1 MTQLEKYR
9 EERIEVDKQIAKF
22 LEKRFEIVT
31 KIGDYK
37 REKNLPIQDLKRDE
51 VVMKNAIDSLE
62 NNTYRKE
69 VEKVFQNIILTSKS
83 IQY

>member
-1 MTQLEKYR
+1 MEKYR
-9 EERIEVDKQIAKF
+9 EEIIEVDKQIAKF

>member
-1 MTQLEKYR
+1 MTQLEAYR
-9 EERIEVDKQIAKF
+9 QEIIEVDKQIAKF

-37 REKNLPIQDLKRDE
+37 REKNMPIQDLKRDE

>member
-9 EERIEVDKQIAKF
+9 EEIIEVDKQIAKF

-69 VEKVFQNIILTSKS
+69 VEKVFQNIIHTTKS
-83 IQY
+83 IHY

>member
-1 MTQLEKYR
+1 MTQLEAYR
-9 EERIEVDKQIAKF
+9 QEIIEVDKQIAKF

-37 REKNLPIQDLKRDE
+37 REKNMPIQDLKRDE
-51 VVMKNAIDSLE
+51 IVMKNAIDSLKKD
-62 NNTYRKE
+62 TYKKE
-69 VEKVFQNIILTSKS
+69 VEKVFQNLILTSKS

>member
-9 EERIEVDKQIAKF
+9 EEIIEVDKQIAKF

-62 NNTYRKE
+62 NNTYRK
-69 VEKVFQNIILTSKS
+69 
-83 IQY
+83 

>member
-1 MTQLEKYR
+1 MTQLEEYR
-9 EERIEVDKQIAKF
+9 EEIIEVDKQIAKF

>member
-9 EERIEVDKQIAKF
+9 EEIIEVDKQIAKF

-37 REKNLPIQDLKRDE
+37 REKNLPIQVLKRDE

>member
-9 EERIEVDKQIAKF
+9 EEIIEVDKQIAKF

-51 VVMKNAIDSLE
+51 IVMKNAIDSLE

>member
-9 EERIEVDKQIAKF
+9 EEIIEVDKQIAKF

-37 REKNLPIQDLKRDE
+37 RKKNLPIQDLKRDE

>member
-1 MTQLEKYR
+1 MTQLEEYR
-9 EERIEVDKQIAKF
+9 EEII
-22 LEKRFEIVT
+22 EIVT

-37 REKNLPIQDLKRDE
+37 REKNMPIQDLKRDE
-51 VVMKNAIDSLE
+51 VVMKNAIDSLI
-62 NNTYRKE
+62 NDTYKKE

>member
-1 MTQLEKYR
+1 LEKYR
-9 EERIEVDKQIAKF
+9 EEIIEVDKQIAKF

>member
-9 EERIEVDKQIAKF
+9 EEIIEVDKQIAKF

-37 REKNLPIQDLKRDE
+37 REKNMPIQDLKRDE

>member
-9 EERIEVDKQIAKF
+9 EEIIEVDKQIAKF

-69 VEKVFQNIILTSKS
+69 GEKVFQNIILTSKS

>member
-9 EERIEVDKQIAKF
+9 EEIIEVDKQIAKF

-31 KIGDYK
+31 KLGDYK

>member
-9 EERIEVDKQIAKF
+9 EEIIEVDKQIAKF

-51 VVMKNAIDSLE
+51 VVMKNAIESLE

>member
-9 EERIEVDKQIAKF
+9 EEIIEVDKQIAKF

-37 REKNLPIQDLKRDE
+37 REK
-51 VVMKNAIDSLE
+51 DSKE
-62 NNTYRKE
+62 FVYR
-69 VEKVFQNIILTSKS
+69 IIV
-83 IQY
+83 IMG

>member
-1 MTQLEKYR
+1 MTQLEEYR
-9 EERIEVDKQIAKF
+9 EEIIEVDKQIAKC

-37 REKNLPIQDLKRDE
+37 REKNMPIQDLKRDE
-51 VVMKNAIDSLE
+51 VVMKNAIDSLI
-62 NNTYRKE
+62 NDTYKKE

>member
-9 EERIEVDKQIAKF
+9 EEIIEVDKQIAKF

-51 VVMKNAIDSLE
+51 GVMKNAIDSLE

>member
-9 EERIEVDKQIAKF
+9 EEIIEVDKQIAKF

>member
-9 EERIEVDKQIAKF
+9 EEIIEVDKQIAKF
-22 LEKRFEIVT
+22 LEIRFEIVT

>member
-9 EERIEVDKQIAKF
+9 EEIIEVDKQIAKF

-31 KIGDYK
+31 NIGDYK

-69 VEKVFQNIILTSKS
+69 VKKVFQNIILTSKS